1 MHMIQLLLQFG
12 QSSLLVSV
20 DGSIQRASTELNNNL
35 MGKGLQS
42 QESRPSILKTN
53 GEGLTRS
60 ATSKSRETTVVGH
73 DVKNAGGATKFK
85 IKDLPSVKPQQSSMM
100 PLPGNGGG
108 VQNVISNENRNAVH
122 ENRNIASDHFEA
134 NPTELNQKLTT
145 APNATGNNPHLKE
158 KVLNFSGCYY
168 IIYHI

>member
-1 MHMIQLLLQFG
+1 M
-12 QSSLLVSV
+12 
-20 DGSIQRASTELNNNL
+20 
-35 MGKGLQS
+35 
-42 QESRPSILKTN
+42 
-53 GEGLTRS
+53 
-60 ATSKSRETTVVGH
+60 
-73 DVKNAGGATKFK
+73 
-85 IKDLPSVKPQQSSMM
+85 
-100 PLPGNGGG
+100 
-108 VQNVISNENRNAVH
+108 ISNENCNAVH